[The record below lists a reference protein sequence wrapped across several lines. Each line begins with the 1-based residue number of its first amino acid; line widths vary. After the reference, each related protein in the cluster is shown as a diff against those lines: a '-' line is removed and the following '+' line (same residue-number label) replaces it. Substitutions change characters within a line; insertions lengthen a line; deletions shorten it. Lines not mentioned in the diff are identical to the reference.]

1 MDRVAAGTN
10 SGGGNGVAV
19 GSLLGNNTDG
29 TSVGVLDGIAAG
41 TNNDNG
47 NGVVVGSCCNNG
59 NCNGEDL
66 DLAIIQ
72 MVHL

>member
-29 TSVGVLDGIAAG
+29 TPVGVLDGVAAG

-47 NGVVVGSCCNNG
+47 NGVVVG
-59 NCNGEDL
+59 
-66 DLAIIQ
+66 
-72 MVHL
+72 